1 MGMLNYFKVVLTV
14 QLFYAVGISMM
25 LCALTGVSCSVT
37 GFPPGASEAALNLF
51 QNLPNTNI
59 KDIQSKTE
67 GTLDN
72 QTGFPQANIGSLV
85 FFSGFVLVDLLANFV
100 MAVPS
105 MFSVLLQ
112 VIFMFLPV
120 DPFLQSLVVV
130 FGTVIV
136 SLIYLIG
143 LLSLFTSVS
152 TGRTVV

>member
-1 MGMLNYFKVVLTV
+1 MLNYFKVVLTV
-14 QLFYAVGISMM
+14 QFFYAVGISML

-59 KDIQSKTE
+59 KELQQKTE
-67 GTLDN
+67 GTLSN

-100 MAVPS
+100 LAVPS
-105 MFSVLLQ
+105 MFSILLQ
-112 VIFMFLPV
+112 VIFMFMPV
-120 DPFLQSLVVV
+120 DPFLQAQVVV
-130 FGTVIV
+130 FGTGIIA
-136 SLIYLIG
+136 LIYIVG

-152 TGRTVV
+152 TGRTIS